1 MDKIYKIESVNGE
14 EGDIYIG
21 SSKKKYLSS
30 RLAEHKCL
38 YKRWLDGKGHKYTSF
53 KLFEKY
59 GVDNVKI
66 KLIENVIVIKTNE
79 LLDRESFFIQTLAC
93 INKNIP
99 NRTRKEWEEAN
110 KEAIKEYCKKYYL
123 LNKKSS

>member
-1 MDKIYKIESVNGE
+1 M
-14 EGDIYIG
+14 
-21 SSKKKYLSS
+21 
-30 RLAEHKCL
+30 

-66 KLIENVIVIKTNE
+66 KLIENVNVIKKNE

-110 KEAIKEYCKKYYL
+110 KEAIKEYRKKYYL